1 MSLTSRD
8 DVTLHTLDSVGGWII
23 DADGVLYRD
32 TEVIPGAPEFIAHLK
47 REGTPF
53 VVLTNNSTKTP
64 AQYVA
69 KLAEMGIIVEEHE
82 VLTSSLATV
91 DHMRAESGPGTPVFV
106 IGEDGI
112 VEALRQGGFA
122 LVEDYRLARYVVVGL
137 DRDLCF
143 PRLQAAALA
152 IRNGAGFIG
161 TNSDRTLPTP
171 EGLIPGNGSILA
183 ALEAATDQAPLVI
196 GKPQPAIF
204 AWAAS
209 HLAMKAGRVAC
220 LGDRLE
226 TDILGGHAAG
236 LLTVLVLSGVTSPA
250 LLAAY
255 EPKPDLVY
263 PSAAELLAAW
273 RSRRAS

>member
-1 MSLTSRD
+1 LDVSLTATSLRD
-8 DVTLHTLDSVGGWII
+8 VGGWII

-32 TEVIPGAPEFIAHLK
+32 TEVIPGAPEFLAQLK

-53 VVLTNNSTKTP
+53 VVLTNNSSKTP

-69 KLAEMGIIVEEHE
+69 KLAEMGILVEERE

-91 DHMRAESGPGTPVFV
+91 DYLLAESGRGTPVFV

-112 VEALRQGGFA
+112 VEALREGGFE
-122 LVEDYRLARYVVVGL
+122 LVDDYRRARYVVVGL
-137 DRDLCF
+137 DRKLCF
-143 PRLQAAALA
+143 PRLRAAGLA
-152 IRNGAGFIG
+152 IRGGAKFVG
-161 TNSDRTLPTP
+161 TNGDRTLPTP

-183 ALEAATDQAPLVI
+183 FLEAATDQAPLVI
-196 GKPQPAIF
+196 GKPQPGIF

-209 HLAMKAGRVAC
+209 HLGALAGRVAC

-226 TDILGGHAAG
+226 TDILGGRDAG
-236 LLTVLVLSGVTSPA
+236 LLTVLVMSGVTSPE
-250 LLAAY
+250 LLATY

-263 PSAAELLAAW
+263 PSAAELLDAW
-273 RSRRAS
+273 RRR